1 MANRSTD
8 AGENKIRVL
17 IIDDLI
23 ETAQT
28 VRKWLSTVP
37 DLRVVGIATNA
48 REGIELARR
57 HHPDIILMDIYMP
70 DMDGLTT
77 AHMLSLQ
84 VSAQIILMSVEDSRE
99 LMQQAIDVGARG
111 FLVKPL
117 RADEVLH
124 AIHRVVQL
132 PTPPW
137 AKSGEHAIPP
147 EKTPANGHHMV
158 AVCGAKGGV
167 GRSLIATNLAVALA
181 EIAGEVLLIDGNL
194 QSGDDHILLHMD
206 HITNSIEML
215 REPDDMDIETLHQI
229 AAKHTSGV
237 RLLRAPDDIDAARD
251 FDRKIMDAILVDVR
265 DHFEITI
272 IDADIAFTEAN
283 EAILAHADKLLI
295 VTTPEI
301 TAINRTK
308 MLMEALRRRDIPGEQ
323 CWLVGNRMD
332 GGYQI
337 TPKRVEQSLG
347 WRFAAQLP
355 DDVHTVINA
364 INRGEPF
371 VTLHRRAPIARA
383 IHDLAKRLYH
393 DLTHANTPKLVKAR
407 T

>member
-1 MANRSTD
+1 MANRSPDT
-8 AGENKIRVL
+8 AENKIRVL

-37 DLRVVGIATNA
+37 DLRVVNIATSA
-48 REGIELARR
+48 HEGIEMATRYR
-57 HHPDIILMDIYMP
+57 PDIILMDIYMP
-70 DMDGLTT
+70 DMDGLTA

-84 VSAQIILMSVEDSRE
+84 VPAQIILMSVEDSRD
-99 LMQQAIDVGARG
+99 LMQQALDVGARG

-117 RADEVLH
+117 RADEVLRT
-124 AIHRVVQL
+124 IRRVVQL
-132 PTPPW
+132 PGPTW
-137 AKSGEHAIPP
+137 GNSGEHAPP
-147 EKTPANGHHMV
+147 RATTTPHGHHMI

-181 EIAGEVLLIDGNL
+181 EIAGKVLLIDGNL

-206 HITNSIEML
+206 HLTNSIEML
-215 REPDDMDIETLHQI
+215 REPDDMDIETLHHI
-229 AAKHTSGV
+229 APEHVSGI
-237 RLLRAPDDIDAARD
+237 RLLRAPNDVDAARD
-251 FDRKIMDAILVDVR
+251 FDRKNMNAILVEVR
-265 DHFEITI
+265 EHFDITI
-272 IDADIAFTEAN
+272 VDADVAFTEPN
-283 EAILAHADKLLI
+283 EAILANADKLLI

-308 MLMEALRRRDIPGEQ
+308 MLMEALRRRDIPGEH

-364 INRGEPF
+364 INRGVPF

-383 IHDLAKRLYH
+383 IHELAKRLYL
-393 DLTHANTPKLVKAR
+393 DLTTASTKLVKSRA
-407 T
+407 

>member
-1 MANRSTD
+1 MANRSLDTT
-8 AGENKIRVL
+8 ENKIRVL

-37 DLRVVGIATNA
+37 DLRVVNIATNA
-48 REGIELARR
+48 HEGIEMARR
-57 HHPDIILMDIYMP
+57 YRPDIILMDIYMP
-70 DMDGLTT
+70 DMDGL
-77 AHMLSLQ
+77 AAAQMLSQ
-84 VSAQIILMSVEDSRE
+84 HVPAQIILMSVEDSKD
-99 LMQQAIDVGARG
+99 LMQQAMDVGARG

-124 AIHRVVQL
+124 AIRRVMQL
-132 PTPPW
+132 PGPTW
-137 AKSGEHAIPP
+137 GISGEHELPR
-147 EKTPANGHHMV
+147 EKTNTFGHHMV

-181 EIAGEVLLIDGNL
+181 EVAGEVLLIDGNL

-206 HITNSIEML
+206 HITNTIEML
-215 REPDDMDIETLHQI
+215 REQDEMEIETLHHI
-229 AAKHTSGV
+229 AAKHASGV
-237 RLLRAPDDIDAARD
+237 RLLRAPDDMDAARD
-251 FDRKIMDAILVDVR
+251 FDNKNMNAILVEVR
-265 DHFEITI
+265 EHFDITI
-272 IDADIAFTEAN
+272 VDADIAFTPAN
-283 EAILAHADKLLI
+283 EAILANADKLLI

-308 MLMEALRRRDIPGEQ
+308 MLMEALRRRDIPGEN

-337 TPKRVEQSLG
+337 TPKRVEYSLG

-364 INRGEPF
+364 INRGVPF
-371 VTLHRRAPIARA
+371 VTLHRRTPIARA
-383 IHDLAKRLYH
+383 IHELAKRLYH
-393 DLTHANTPKLVKAR
+393 DLTVAPKLAKVHA
-407 T
+407 